1 VPLVAISQSVTNPIL
16 QRYLTHINEIREK
29 LPVEKIYLQLDKP
42 SYIMGDTVHFKS
54 YLLNA
59 DYLIPSTQS
68 GLLYVELANTSN
80 KVIKRIV
87 IPIVSG
93 ISWGDIALNETDI
106 PDGSYTLRAYTNWM
120 KNFGEDYAYKTN
132 IYVSAVKGTVLI
144 KANFKLDTLSEA
156 NKVQATLQFLN
167 RNKTP
172 LILKNILLKVRNG
185 YQSLGRYNVLTGM
198 DGSTRFD
205 FSLADKAQLK
215 NLNILV
221 EQRDKDADTAIIGV
235 PVIINRPEKMDMQFM
250 PEGGNLVA
258 GIPIKVGFKALNED
272 GKGANVNGE
281 VLNSRHQQV
290 AVFKSSH
297 NGMGAFEFT
306 PEAGEKYYSKVALTD
321 GTTKNYPLPAVKLSG
336 TVLKIEPIGKD
347 SLQLK
352 INATANTPVANYYLI
367 AKSRGV
373 VCYAEALRINSRGIN
388 KTLSKSL
395 FPAGIVHFALLDV
408 INRPINER
416 LVYIHRDDN
425 LKISIA
431 PSRVNY
437 GIRDS
442 IALALQVNDKDGK
455 PVQGTFSLAVTDDSQ
470 VEKSSTTSNMINHL
484 LFTSD
489 LKGEIEE
496 PGYYFEKNTKERAT
510 ELDNLLLTQG
520 WVGYSWDDIFNS
532 ENITPKY
539 PAEKEFTIKGKVVNA
554 FKRPV
559 KKSVVSLLRKHPTM
573 AVDTITDND
582 GLFAFKGDDY
592 LPTDSAFFFIDVKNK
607 RGNHNNLNVEINEF
621 TPLAFVAQRRQ
632 LPWYVNSDSILLNNG
647 SIKLRQLQTEAN
659 LKGEGLA
666 LKEVVIKQTK
676 LIKGSQNPRPESND
690 EILDEKDMN
699 EAKTMTLWDLLDKKF
714 HLDIRIKRT
723 TKIYILNYHF
733 GIRLFIDGMPAKPE
747 IYLNY
752 LTAKDVRGIEIDYV
766 YSIAGLDTA
775 NVHVTTFSGQGINYT
790 YIPGTYVYKPVPF
803 SAPTEFYRPRYTAK
817 NSSGALGTDMRSV
830 IHWEP
835 NIVTDKD
842 GKAMVSFF
850 SADKLTDYTV
860 VTEGTDLQG
869 NIGSQQSKI
878 KVDLKGP

>member
-1 VPLVAISQSVTNPIL
+1 VPLVALGQSVNNPIL
-16 QRYLTHINEIREK
+16 KRYLNHINEIKEK
-29 LPVEKIYLQLDKP
+29 LPIEKLYLQLDKP
-42 SYIMGDTVHFKS
+42 SYVVADTLHFKC

-59 DYLIPSTQS
+59 DYLTPSTKS
-68 GLLYVELANTSN
+68 GLLYVELANTNN
-80 KVIKRIV
+80 KVVKRIV
-87 IPIVSG
+87 VPVASG
-93 ISWGDIALNETDI
+93 ISWGDIALDEKDI

-120 KNFGEDYAYKTN
+120 KNFGEDFAYKRN
-132 IYVSAVKGTVLI
+132 IYVSAVKGTVLVTT
-144 KANFKLDTLSEA
+144 NFKLDTLSET
-156 NKVQATLQFLN
+156 NKIQATLQFSNLN
-167 RNKTP
+167 KSP
-172 LILKNILLKVRNG
+172 LILKNMLLKVRNG
-185 YQSLGRYNVLTGM
+185 YNSLGRYNVLTGM
-198 DGSTRFD
+198 DGSAKFD

-221 EQRDKDADTAIIGV
+221 EQRDKGADTAVIGV
-235 PVIINRPEKMDMQFM
+235 PVIINRPEKMDLQFM

-272 GKGANVNGE
+272 GKGATVNGE
-281 VLNSRHQQV
+281 VFNSKQQQV
-290 AVFKSSH
+290 AVFKSVH

-306 PEAGEKYYSKVALTD
+306 PKPGEKYYSKVILTD
-321 GTTKNYPLPAVKLSG
+321 GDTKNYPLPAVKSSG
-336 TVLKIEPIGKD
+336 TVLKIDPVGND

-352 INATANTPVANYYLI
+352 INATANTPVASYYLI
-367 AKSRGV
+367 ARSRGV
-373 VCYAEALRINSRGIN
+373 VCYAEVLHINSEGIK
-388 KTLSKSL
+388 KTLPKSL
-395 FPAGIVHFALLDV
+395 FPTGIVHFALLDV

-416 LVYIHRDDN
+416 LVYIHREDN

-431 PSRVNY
+431 PNRVNY

-470 VEKSSTTSNMINHL
+470 VKKTAMTSNLINHL

-489 LKGEIEE
+489 LKGDVEE
-496 PGYYFEKNTKERAT
+496 PGYYFENDSKERAAA
-510 ELDNLLLTQG
+510 LDNLLLTQG

-539 PAEKEFTIKGKVVNA
+539 PAEKEFTIEGKVVNA
-554 FKRPV
+554 FKKPV

-573 AVDTITDND
+573 AADTVTDND
-582 GLFAFKGDDY
+582 GRFAFRGDHY
-592 LPTDSAFFFIDVKNK
+592 LPADSAFFFIDVKNR

-621 TPLAFVAQRRQ
+621 TPFAFSTQQRQ
-632 LPWYVNSDSILLNNG
+632 VPWYVNSDSILLNNS

-659 LKGEGLA
+659 IKGEGLA
-666 LKEVVIKQTK
+666 L
-676 LIKGSQNPRPESND
+676 KGSQNPRPESTD

-714 HLDIRIKRT
+714 HLDIRMKRT
-723 TKIYILNYHF
+723 NRYYVLNHSFVVLLY
-733 GIRLFIDGMPAKPE
+733 IDGMPARPE

-766 YSIAGLDTA
+766 YTVAGLNKA
-775 NVHVTTFSGQGINYT
+775 NVHVTTFSGHGINYT
-790 YIPGTYVYKPVPF
+790 YIPGTYVYKPIPF
-803 SAPTEFYRPRYTAK
+803 NKPTEFYRPRYTIK
-817 NSSGALGTDMRSV
+817 NSGVALGTDMRSV

-835 NIVTDKD
+835 NVVTDKD
-842 GKAMVSFF
+842 GKAVVSFF

-878 KVDLKGP
+878 KVDLKPNP